1 MLFDSRVW
9 ISLAMASHHSID
21 FMAWEKDFGSWF
33 SMILVRKA
41 WWEKLKFNRQKW
53 FANGKLIEDETW
65 LQMKSLRLLGWW
77 QTYWGWLN
85 VEVVSRGGL
94 WLGGAFAVVDGVLTK
109 VSCRNDHTCA
119 TWIIIQIKWNMIIDR
134 ISIVKKFIIIDSI
147 VIMVKKILGFID
159 IM

>member
-1 MLFDSRVW
+1 MGDGV
-9 ISLAMASHHSID
+9 IECD
-21 FMAWEKDFGSWF
+21 F
-33 SMILVRKA
+33 
-41 WWEKLKFNRQKW
+41 
-53 FANGKLIEDETW
+53 
-65 LQMKSLRLLGWW
+65 
-77 QTYWGWLN
+77 
-85 VEVVSRGGL
+85 RGGL

-109 VSCRNDHTCA
+109 VSYRNDHTCA